1 VIIGW
6 DPATAGVRT
15 IAAEQLIGWMIDR
28 TADEVVWDNLGTVYR
43 RRGGAAVEPWF
54 GLPSDA
60 RLHAIDAGAHRFAW
74 EQSDAF
80 RVVDLDRRD
89 VWSLQVWAIDACGV
103 FGTLK
108 LERGSTRFA
117 IGNGLAIE
125 RFDLDGRRR
134 LGTIELPDA
143 YVGAWDLVPGTGE
156 LVMATA
162 GEVMIWRPGDPTA
175 RRWVPPI
182 ARGPSE
188 LAVDATG
195 TELAVAYEDGS
206 LLWVNLAGLRAHGT
220 PRPVVERAIQDHAE
234 CATTAIDQPAL
245 DDLLRAPDASP
256 ISGILD

>member
-1 VIIGW
+1 
-6 DPATAGVRT
+6 
-15 IAAEQLIGWMIDR
+15 
-28 TADEVVWDNLGTVYR
+28 
-43 RRGGAAVEPWF
+43 
-54 GLPSDA
+54 
-60 RLHAIDAGAHRFAW
+60 
-74 EQSDAF
+74 
-80 RVVDLDRRD
+80 

-220 PRPVVERAIQDHAE
+220 PRPVVERAAAIQDHAE